1 MRPKGGSKNHALTA
15 ILVILSV
22 LTLDQVLKIWI
33 KTNMYLG
40 QEFAVFGN
48 WFIIHFTENNGMA
61 FGLEFGGD
69 VGKIILSVFRI
80 IAVAGIGYFLFTYAK
95 KGVKTG
101 LIIAGSLIFSGA
113 LGNILD
119 SAFYGIIFNDSYHQ
133 ISTFMPAEGGYAPF
147 LYGKVVDMLYFPL
160 ISGQFPE
167 SFPIWGGEQFLFFRP
182 VFNIA
187 DTAISVGIGM
197 IIVFQKRFF
206 EEEDSKPSAGENQDQ
221 NDQQIERSSGI

>member
-1 MRPKGGSKNHALTA
+1 MIKLEGEQAGGNRHWIALA
-15 ILVILSV
+15 VIFGV
-22 LTLDQVLKIWI
+22 LIFDQILKIWI

-40 QEFAVFGN
+40 QEFSVFGN
-48 WFIIHFTENNGMA
+48 WFIIHFVENNGMA

-80 IAVAGIGYFLFTYAK
+80 IAVCAIGYFLFSYAK
-95 KGVKTG
+95 KGAKLG

-119 SAFYGIIFNDSYHQ
+119 SAFYGLIFNDSYHQ
-133 ISTFMPAEGGYAPF
+133 ISEFMPAEGGYAPF
-147 LYGKVVDMLYFPL
+147 LFGKVVDMLYFPL
-160 ISGQFPE
+160 FDGTFPAWM
-167 SFPIWGGEQFLFFRP
+167 PIWGGEDFLFFRP

-197 IIVFQKRFF
+197 IIVFQKRYF
-206 EEEDSKPSAGENQDQ
+206 EEEKKDAVKTEAEEN
-221 NDQQIERSSGI
+221 